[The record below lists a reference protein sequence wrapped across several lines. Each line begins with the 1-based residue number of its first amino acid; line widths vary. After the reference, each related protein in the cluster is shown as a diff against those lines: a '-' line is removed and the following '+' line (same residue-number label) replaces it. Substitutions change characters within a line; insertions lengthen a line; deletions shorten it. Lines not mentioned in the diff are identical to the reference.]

1 MKDYFQRYTPSSTL
15 AVFRIVLG
23 TLMFFGI
30 ARFWAN
36 GWIEELYVLPK
47 HFFPF
52 YGFEFVKPLGE
63 FTYALFAV
71 CAISSLLVAL
81 GLFYRVAIVVLFTS
95 FTYIE
100 LIDKSTYL
108 NHYYFISMVCLLMI
122 FLPAHVRFSLD
133 AWRDRTLAK
142 ALVPQW
148 TVDAVK
154 LLVCIVYVYAGL
166 AKINSD
172 WLLNAQPLRI
182 WLPAKNDLP
191 IVGPL
196 FSKVWVAYVF
206 SWMGCLYDLTIPF
219 LLLNRSTRLFAY
231 GAVIVFHVI
240 TAILFPIGMFPYLMI
255 GTALIFFSPAFHTA
269 LLNTISKLFRF
280 RTVSLDPESQ
290 YTFSSLSKSFTIGVL
305 VIFFSIQLAAPWRYA
320 LYPDEVFWTEEGYR
334 FSWRVMLMEKAG
346 YAEFTVKDTN
356 GDYVKVNNSDFLTP
370 LQEKMMA
377 SQPDMMLQYAH
388 ILREHYKQQGFESPQ
403 VFVDSYVTVNG
414 RLGKPL
420 VDATTDLAQ
429 IEDTFAHKSWLLPF
443 GNDIKGL

>member
-23 TLMFFGI
+23 ALMFFGI

-52 YGFEFVKPLGE
+52 YGFEFVRPLGE
-63 FTYALFAV
+63 FTYVLFAV

-81 GLFYRVAIVVLFTS
+81 GLFYRVAIVLLFTS

-231 GAVIVFHVI
+231 AGVIVFHVI

-255 GTALIFFSPAFHTA
+255 GTALIFFSPAFHTS
-269 LLNTISKLFRF
+269 LLNSISKFFRF
-280 RTVSLDPESQ
+280 RTVSLDPGSQ
-290 YTFSSLSKSFTIGVL
+290 YTFSSVGKSFTLGVL
-305 VIFFSIQLAAPWRYA
+305 VIFFSIQLTTPWRHV

-346 YAEFTVKDTN
+346 YAEFTVKDRN

-388 ILREHYKQQGFESPQ
+388 ILREYYKQQGFESPQ
-403 VFVDSYVTVNG
+403 VYVDSYVTVNG